1 MSNLKL
7 KPDALA
13 APGSKPGDL
22 QYPIRDAELPETTF
36 SRVVDRPLTRLGSA
50 MSWLWLGLIAVIV
63 VNVAMKNLFGDSRVE
78 FEEIQWHLYSA
89 LFMLG
94 LAAALVTDD
103 HVRVDLLYE
112 RFGLRTKA
120 WVDALGIV
128 FLLLPFLAILLWYGL
143 PFVADS
149 LATGERSSAPAG
161 LPHRWLI
168 KSMLVIG
175 CALLALAALARLQ
188 RTVTLLFLTER
199 ESPPCPAEGS
209 ESLARQRDA
218 SGESRALLSSS
229 AQEEHREQEAL
240 RLIHAG
246 GKS

>member
-13 APGSKPGDL
+13 AFGSKSDDL
-22 QYPIRDAELPETTF
+22 QHPIRDTELPETTF
-36 SRVVDRPLTRLGSA
+36 SRVVDRPLAHLGSTL
-50 MSWLWLGLIAVIV
+50 SWLWLGLMAVIV

-94 LAAALVTDD
+94 LSAALVADD
-103 HVRVDLLYE
+103 HVRVDLLYD
-112 RFGLRTKA
+112 RFSLRTKA

-128 FLLLPFLAILLWYGL
+128 FLLLPFLAMLLWYGL

-149 LATGERSSAPAG
+149 LATGERSSSPAG

-168 KSMLVIG
+168 KSTLVIG

-188 RTVTLLFLTER
+188 RTVTLIFLTR
-199 ESPPCPAEGS
+199 ASAPVPADRSEG
-209 ESLARQRDA
+209 LAGQMDA
-218 SGESRALLSSS
+218 SGEARALSPAS
-229 AQEEHREQEAL
+229 AQEERREAL
-240 RLIHAG
+240 RLIQAG